1 MRKELTLIRFI
12 AVLALLCILAACS
25 PPANAQTNDESK
37 IALNYKIGTDGL
49 AAPILAY
56 TPFKIDGLFGSKL
69 DFQAWMFGGADPASG
84 NALGGG
90 ALVLH
95 LPAAKNLWLNVGIDC
110 TFKDSSRPVF
120 AGVIGFEILR
130 L

>member
-1 MRKELTLIRFI
+1 MRKQFSLIRFI
-12 AVLALLCILAACS
+12 AVLALMCILIACA
-25 PPANAQTNDESK
+25 PQANAQDQSESK

-56 TPFKIDGLFGSKL
+56 TPWKIEGLFGSKL
-69 DFQAWMFGGADPASG
+69 DFQAWAFAGADPASG

-95 LPAAKNLWLNVGIDC
+95 QPVAKNLWLNIGIDC
-110 TFKDSSRPVF
+110 TFRDNARPRY

>member
-1 MRKELTLIRFI
+1 MSKTFSLIRFI
-12 AVLALLCILAACS
+12 AVLALMCIVIACS
-25 PPANAQTNDESK
+25 TPAKAQTPDESK

-56 TPFKIDGLFGSKL
+56 TPWKIDGLFGTKL

-95 LPAAKNLWLNVGIDC
+95 TPVAKNLWLNVGIDC